1 MAGVMEAWHSCSFPL
16 SLRIIKLQAEQAWQ
30 ILERTKNDNWSFM
43 YFYTKTLSAWNQV
56 GNYASETVHSEPIG
70 IF

>member
-16 SLRIIKLQAEQAWQ
+16 SLLNLQAEQALQ
-30 ILERTKNDNWSFM
+30 ILERPKKDNWSFM